1 MTDEQYS
8 MTFFEW
14 CNAAHCTG
22 LILNE
27 YGDVDYRNPL
37 RKTVTEQYHDLWKAE
52 LKEYRLRNK
61 NQRISSALEAIKSE
75 GFECILSSYQSGHI
89 KAKSRHG
96 IVYSYYATTE
106 TIAGYKGTNVRGLD
120 EFIKLLKTS

>member
-52 LKEYRLRNK
+52 LKEYRLRN
-61 NQRISSALEAIKSE
+61 NSMIFLCLDCMREFLKSLRFDVF
-75 GFECILSSYQSGHI
+75 GQ
-89 KAKSRHG
+89 
-96 IVYSYYATTE
+96 
-106 TIAGYKGTNVRGLD
+106 
-120 EFIKLLKTS
+120 